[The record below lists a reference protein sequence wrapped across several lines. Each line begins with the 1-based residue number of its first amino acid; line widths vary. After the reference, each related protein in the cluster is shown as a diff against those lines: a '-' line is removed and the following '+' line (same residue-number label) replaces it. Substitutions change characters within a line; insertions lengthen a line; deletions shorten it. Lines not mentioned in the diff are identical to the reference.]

1 MIGLELDAAQ
11 VRAVLVDAGG
21 RVQSRA
27 TVEVQRVQGDL
38 AAAAAAALREAGA
51 TAGAEVSVASLT
63 PDAPPVIAAVTSLAG
78 EFVAKRTVLPSGTAA
93 VAAEAWTGAARGE
106 SDVALFSAGDRVFS
120 GLLRDGRPVLGVHGR
135 AASIAWMAL
144 NPVEREDYR
153 RIGCVEAEVAGAG
166 IIRRLTWRVKAGDHS
181 DVEDV
186 VGGDL
191 TAVTVGQVLDA
202 ARSGDGVA
210 ISVVRDTAKYLG
222 MAAAN
227 LVAIEDPAVLVLGG
241 IMASVSDMLLDLV
254 KTEIARRL
262 PRTMID
268 ALTIVPAT
276 LGEDAPAIG
285 AARLSLASP

>member
-11 VRAVLVDAGG
+11 VRAVVVDAGG
-21 RVQSRA
+21 RVQTRA
-27 TVEVQRVQGDL
+27 TVEVQQVQGDL
-38 AAAAAAALREAGA
+38 AAAAAAGLREVGA
-51 TAGAEVSVASLT
+51 TAAAVVSVASST
-63 PDAPPVIAAVTSLAG
+63 PDAPPVMAAVASLAG
-78 EFVAKRTVLPSGTAA
+78 EFVARTTVVPSGAAA
-93 VAAEAWTGAARGE
+93 VVAEAWTGAARGE

-153 RIGCVEAEVAGAG
+153 KIGCVEAEVAGAG
-166 IIRRLTWRVKAGDHS
+166 VVRRLIWRVKAGDHS
-181 DVEDV
+181 DVEER

-191 TAVTVGQVLDA
+191 TAITVEQVLDA
-202 ARSGDGVA
+202 ARSGDGVSIA
-210 ISVVRDTAKYLG
+210 VVRDTAKYVG

-241 IMASVSDMLLDLV
+241 IMASASDVFFDLV
-254 KTEIARRL
+254 KAEIARRL
-262 PRTMID
+262 PRVMID

-276 LGEDAPAIG
+276 LGEDAAAIG